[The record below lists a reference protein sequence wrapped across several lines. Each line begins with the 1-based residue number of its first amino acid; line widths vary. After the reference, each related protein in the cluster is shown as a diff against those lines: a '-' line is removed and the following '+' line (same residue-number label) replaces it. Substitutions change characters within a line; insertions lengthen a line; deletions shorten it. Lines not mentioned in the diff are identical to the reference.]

1 MSFPSPIPRSD
12 AALSRGAAAESAPVG
27 LPAGLPRAVAELAQ
41 DAGISDA
48 ELVRRTLAGQHDPFA
63 ALVARYQKR
72 AFWIA
77 YHVVGRVEDARDV
90 TQEAFVRL
98 FRSLAKYDFARSFYT
113 WFYRIV
119 MNLAIDSLR
128 KIRSARAGS
137 LDDVLGGLADAR
149 EVPGDVPLQRGEE
162 NGLVWAVLEKLDAK
176 FRAVLVL
183 RDIHGLSCREIAPI
197 LKVTHATARWRLHRG
212 RQMFKAHWERAQGG
226 DGR

>member
-1 MSFPSPIPRSD
+1 MPFPSP
-12 AALSRGAAAESAPVG
+12 LSRSPDSAAAAAPNAAWAG
-27 LPAGLPRAVAELAQ
+27 IPAGLPRAVADLAH
-41 DAGISDA
+41 DAAVSDA
-48 ELVRRTLAGQHDPFA
+48 ELVRRTLAGQQDPFA

-90 TQEAFVRL
+90 AQEAFVRL

-128 KIRSARAGS
+128 KLRSARAGS
-137 LDDVLGGLADAR
+137 LDDVLPSLIDAR
-149 EVPGDVPLQRGEE
+149 EQSGDAPLERGEE
-162 NGLVWAVLEKLDAK
+162 NGQVWAVLEKLDAK

-212 RQMFKAHWERAQGG
+212 RMLFREHWERVQGG
-226 DGR
+226 RGS